1 MQPLFAVPP
10 PSNETP
16 PYYPYNAWSSLPLA
30 LPFLVDPTSVYG
42 SISGVLAI
50 TSFRWWWSG
59 DEQSRIID
67 VACVSYFFSYPAAV
81 SYGFDNLPI
90 IIASTSL
97 TLGLVRW
104 DKPLQLVLGVSTL
117 GTLIVI
123 VVNKEYIILASTL
136 LALASKALHTTGLQ
150 TMGTA
155 FFHILAGLVMI
166 LIQSHNWEE
175 SAPTGGCML
184 EFPQ

>member
-59 DEQSRIID
+59 D
-67 VACVSYFFSYPAAV
+67 
-81 SYGFDNLPI
+81 
-90 IIASTSL
+90 
-97 TLGLVRW
+97 
-104 DKPLQLVLGVSTL
+104 
-117 GTLIVI
+117 
-123 VVNKEYIILASTL
+123 
-136 LALASKALHTTGLQ
+136 ALMS
-150 TMGTA
+150 
-155 FFHILAGLVMI
+155 V
-166 LIQSHNWEE
+166 
-175 SAPTGGCML
+175 
-184 EFPQ
+184 